1 MDASQGVVAQDEVEA
16 RVRRHEPAAS
26 AEAAGVVDGFL
37 DSGELRVSG
46 FRSGSILD
54 RRREPGACAAIAYV
68 AMEIGVQS

>member
-1 MDASQGVVAQDEVEA
+1 M
-16 RVRRHEPAAS
+16 RVRLSGRPIGGSAARPIDK
-26 AEAAGVVDGFL
+26 VC
-37 DSGELRVSG
+37 SGELRVSG